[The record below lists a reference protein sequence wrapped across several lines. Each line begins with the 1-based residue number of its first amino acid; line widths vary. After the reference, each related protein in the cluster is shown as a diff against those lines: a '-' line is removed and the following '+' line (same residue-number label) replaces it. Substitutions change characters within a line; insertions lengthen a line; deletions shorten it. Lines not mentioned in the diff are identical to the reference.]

1 MRVLANDERLR
12 LLRLLMRGPATLT
25 QLGVVVGHHPAWVRH
40 HILSLEQAGL
50 VELVE
55 TRPTKGYVEKF
66 YCATARAYAVNFMVL
81 PEEAE
86 RGLLVI
92 LGSDDL
98 ALDLLARRLRED
110 EEGPDVV
117 TMAMGSLEGLIA
129 LRHGLGH
136 LAGCHL
142 FDAES
147 GDFNRSLRAGPV
159 PGPRAHA
166 RHARAPAAGPHRAG
180 AAIRAASRTSPAPSR
195 RARALVNR
203 NRGSGTRV
211 WLDRLLA
218 TGGVDPARVA
228 GYDDEVMTHDAA
240 ARAVAE
246 GAADVALGILPAATA
261 HGLDF
266 VPLVE
271 ERYDLVTPREHYE
284 SDLLAPA
291 ARPAGRRRVQAGD
304 RRARRLRDAR
314 DRRRHGP
321 GVAGPSRAAPRS
333 RLARRTSI
341 RAPAPPARVEGW
353 GAGPPP

>member
-1 MRVLANDERLR
+1 VLANEERLR

-25 QLGVVVGHHPAWVRH
+25 QLGTVVGHHPAWVRH

-66 YCATARAYAVNFMVL
+66 YCASARAYAVDFMVL
-81 PEEAE
+81 PEAGE

-110 EEGPDVV
+110 GAGPDVI

-136 LAGCHL
+136 VAGCHL
-142 FDAES
+142 FDAET
-147 GDFNRSLRAGPV
+147 GDFNK
-159 PGPRAHA
+159 
-166 RHARAPAAGPHRAG
+166 
-180 AAIRAASRTSPAPSR
+180 TY
-195 RARALVNR
+195 ARALFPGRALTLITLAHRQQGLIVPAGNPGGLDDLAAAVSTGARIVNR

-211 WLDRLLA
+211 WVDRLLA
-218 TGGVDPARVA
+218 GGHVDPVRVA
-228 GYDDEVMTHDAA
+228 GYDNEVMTHDAA

-246 GAADVALGILPAATA
+246 GAADVALGILPAANA
-261 HGLDF
+261 HGLGF

-284 SDLLAPA
+284 SELLVPLL
-291 ARPAGRRRVQAGD
+291 GLLND
-304 RRARRLRDAR
+304 DAFKR
-314 DRRRHGP
+314 EIDGLGGYVTRETGA
-321 GVAGPSRAAPRS
+321 VTA
-333 RLARRTSI
+333 LA
-341 RAPAPPARVEGW
+341 
-353 GAGPPP
+353 

>member
-1 MRVLANDERLR
+1 VEEISHIGAMDTVRVLANEERLR

-25 QLGVVVGHHPAWVRH
+25 QLGAVVGHHPAWVRH

-66 YCATARAYAVNFMVL
+66 YCATAHAYAVDFMVM
-81 PEEAE
+81 PDEGE

-110 EEGPDVV
+110 EAGPDVI

-129 LRHGLGH
+129 LRHGAGH
-136 LAGCHL
+136 VAGCHL
-142 FDAES
+142 FDAET
-147 GDFNRSLRAGPV
+147 GDFNRSY
-159 PGPRAHA
+159 
-166 RHARAPAAGPHRAG
+166 ARALFPGRALALVTLAHRQQGLIVPAGNPGGLEDLAAAVTSG
-180 AAIRAASRTSPAPSR
+180 AR
-195 RARALVNR
+195 LVNR

-218 TGGVDPARVA
+218 GGGVDPLRVA
-228 GYDDEVMTHDAA
+228 GYGDEVMTHDAA

-246 GAADVALGILPAATA
+246 GTADVALGILPAATA

-284 SDLLAPA
+284 SELLAPMLNLLKDEA
-291 ARPAGRRRVQAGD
+291 FKREIDDLGGYATREAGSVTA
-304 RRARRLRDAR
+304 
-314 DRRRHGP
+314 
-321 GVAGPSRAAPRS
+321 
-333 RLARRTSI
+333 LA
-341 RAPAPPARVEGW
+341 
-353 GAGPPP
+353 